1 MKNLSRTLSGV
12 SAFCV
17 LALAGCN
24 AAPDVDANS
33 FSDVDFRQ
41 LGDSSEE
48 IKGDLL
54 SLINN
59 SEETIDIAL
68 ERMVD
73 TDISDALI
81 AAKDRGV
88 TVRVVSDKEFEMDAG
103 FVALADDGIPVVFG
117 DTELKYLPEPTLTS
131 LMESCLETPYYRQC
145 TQREQGSDQ
154 PDDGLMVRPEN
165 YNQMSSN
172 FAVVDSLKVWVS
184 SSALTAG
191 SSLFIGWT
199 AHSQDLSIAFTG
211 EFQQMFGGVFSD
223 NLDTFNGPNKSTVH
237 GIVYDSRIPAARPG
251 RYLKLQPGYLTN
263 QGIIKV
269 EFNPQQRLTK
279 ELIDE
284 IYRARGSVFITTD
297 ELLND
302 FVISALEYKHNAG
315 FDVRVVVRA
324 GGRLPNALVDAGVVR
339 EADAAIEYVP
349 TMVVTDHE
357 ADRNGE
363 YWGRTALVL
372 SHSLYK
378 PSPFEVFTPQ
388 QIGDL
393 NEDDNVV
400 RIYKSDMFIDGTMW
414 TLREFGGAG
423 RAGAGGDGV
432 ADTPV
437 EQAEKMALDFI
448 ELWDSATPASGG
460 N

>member
-1 MKNLSRTLSGV
+1 MKDLSRTLVGV
-12 SAFCV
+12 CALCV
-17 LALAGCN
+17 LAVSGCN
-24 AAPDVDANS
+24 EAPEVDASS
-33 FSDVDFRQ
+33 FTDVQFRQ
-41 LGDSSEE
+41 LGSSREE
-48 IKGDLL
+48 LKGDLL
-54 SLINN
+54 SIIEGA
-59 SEETIDIAL
+59 EETIDIAL
-68 ERMVD
+68 ERMID

-88 TVRVVSDKEFEMDAG
+88 KVRVVSDKEFEMDAG
-103 FVALADDGIPVVFG
+103 FVDLVDNDVSVVFG

-154 PDDGLMVRPEN
+154 PDDGLMVRPED
-165 YNQMSSN
+165 YNQMSNN
-172 FAVVDSLKVWVS
+172 FAVVDGLKVWIS
-184 SSALTAG
+184 SSSLNAG
-191 SSLFIGWT
+191 EAYFIGWT
-199 AHSQDLSIAFTG
+199 THSQDLSIAFTN
-211 EFQQMFGGVFSD
+211 EFKQMFGGVFSD
-223 NLDTFNGPNKSTVH
+223 NLDMFNGPNKSTVH

-263 QGIIKV
+263 QGIMRI

-284 IYRARGSVFITTD
+284 IYRARGSVFVTTD
-297 ELLND
+297 EMLNEH
-302 FVISALEYKHNAG
+302 VINALEYKHSAG

-324 GGRLPNALVDAGVVR
+324 GGRLPTELVDAGVVR
-339 EADAAIEYVP
+339 EADATIDYVP
-349 TMVVTDHE
+349 TMVITDHE

-372 SHSLYK
+372 SHSLFK
-378 PSPFEVFTPQ
+378 PAPFEVFTPRQ
-388 QIGDL
+388 L
-393 NEDDNVV
+393 NRLDEDDNIV

-423 RAGAGGDGV
+423 RTGAGSD
-432 ADTPV
+432 AAANTPV
-437 EQAEKMALDFI
+437 RQVETMARDFI
-448 ELWDSATPASGG
+448 ELWDGATLTAGG